1 MTGKS
6 ISLKSDTS
14 HRPSVRQRLPYTIDA
29 VAWKP
34 AGNLELPQWTE
45 VGRRLGTM
53 GRCSQWWLG
62 DWVRY
67 GVSKWGEKYKAAARI
82 TGYDGHSL
90 RNMAYVASRFDLSRR
105 RDKLSFSHHAEVSAL
120 EPAEQDHWLELAS
133 SRRLSVGDLR
143 IELRAAGR
151 RCDRV
156 PDAGVRSIAVHE
168 GIAAVCPECEH
179 TFTVPLSTPDRNVI

>member
-6 ISLKSDTS
+6 VSLQSDDGVQ
-14 HRPSVRQRLPYTIDA
+14 PSTRKRLPYTVDA
-29 VAWKP
+29 VAWRP
-34 AGNLELPQWTE
+34 AGTLELPQWTE

-120 EPAEQDHWLELAS
+120 ESAEQDYWLELAS

-156 PDAGVRSIAVHE
+156 SSPSTSAIALHE

-179 TFTVPLSTPDRNVI
+179 TFTVPLSKSNRR

>member
-1 MTGKS
+1 MTGS
-6 ISLKSDTS
+6 TAIS
-14 HRPSVRQRLPYTIDA
+14 RPGADGLLAVRKRLPYAVDA

-34 AGNLELPQWTE
+34 TGDMQLPQWTE

-67 GVSKWGEKYKAAARI
+67 GVSKWGEKYKVAARI

-90 RNMAYVASRFDLSRR
+90 RNMAYVASRFELSRR

-120 EPAEQDHWLELAS
+120 TSSEQDQWLDLAET
-133 SRRLSVGDLR
+133 RRLSVGDLR
-143 IELRAAGR
+143 VELRAAR
-151 RCDRV
+151 RGSDRGLGSGGH
-156 PDAGVRSIAVHE
+156 AGVAP
-168 GIAAVCPECEH
+168 GAIAAVCPECAH
-179 TFTVPLSTPDRNVI
+179 TFTVPVV

>member
-1 MTGKS
+1 MTGAA
-6 ISLKSDTS
+6 
-14 HRPSVRQRLPYTIDA
+14 PSVEVDGNRVSSVRNRLPYTVDA
-29 VAWKP
+29 VAWTP
-34 AGNLELPQWTE
+34 TQDLQLPQWTE

-120 EPAEQDHWLELAS
+120 PPAEQDSWLALAGD
-133 SRRLSVGDLR
+133 RKLSVGDLR
-143 IELRAAGR
+143 VELRAAGR
-151 RCDRV
+151 RCDRIGGPSV
-156 PDAGVRSIAVHE
+156 PTPLVSDE
-168 GIAAVCPECEH
+168 IAAVCPECACA
-179 TFTVPLSTPDRNVI
+179 FTVPLGKAQA

>member
-1 MTGKS
+1 MPKLDSGNG
-6 ISLKSDTS
+6 TS
-14 HRPSVRQRLPYTIDA
+14 APRRLPYTIDA
-29 VAWKP
+29 VAWTPKKE
-34 AGNLELPQWTE
+34 LQLPQWTE

-105 RDKLSFSHHAEVSAL
+105 RDNLSFSHHAEVSAL
-120 EPAEQDHWLELAS
+120 PPEEQDVWLELAS
-133 SRRLSVGDLR
+133 RRRLSVGDLR
-143 IELRAAGR
+143 VELRAAGR
-151 RCDRV
+151 RNDCDRAPNGRV
-156 PDAGVRSIAVHE
+156 PVEDE
-168 GIAAVCPECEH
+168 GIAAVCPECAC
-179 TFTVPLSTPDRNVI
+179 TFTVSLARAVAG

>member
-1 MTGKS
+1 MTGVVAS
-6 ISLKSDTS
+6 PEADGD
-14 HRPSVRQRLPYTIDA
+14 HMSVRKRLPYTVDA
-29 VAWKP
+29 VAWTP
-34 AGNLELPQWTE
+34 TQDLQLPQWTE

-53 GRCSQWWLG
+53 GRSSQWWLG

-120 EPAEQDHWLELAS
+120 LPAEQDAWLELADK
-133 SRRLSVGDLR
+133 RKLSVGDLR
-143 IELRAAGR
+143 VELRAAGR
-151 RCDRV
+151 RCDRLV
-156 PDAGVRSIAVHE
+156 GLDAPPLVADG
-168 GIAAVCPECEH
+168 GIAAVCPECAH
-179 TFTVPLSTPDRNVI
+179 AFTVPLARSDSG